1 MKTKIYILQEHT
13 LAGWELFKHDKA
25 VWSDLNALHGFIANL
40 LNVEYPDIR
49 QYEDTVWKA
58 YGRNDVQYKIIEVPV
73 N

>member
-25 VWSDLNALHGFIANL
+25 VWNDLNVLHAFIANL

-49 QYEDTVWKA
+49 PYEDGVWKA
-58 YGRNDVQYKIIEVPV
+58 YGRHNIQYKIIEASV

>member
-13 LAGWELFKHDKA
+13 LSGWKLFNRDKA
-25 VWSDLNALHGFIANL
+25 VWTDLNALHAFIANL

-49 QYEDTVWKA
+49 PYEDGVWKA
-58 YGRNDVQYKIIEVPV
+58 YGRNDVQYKIIEVAV